1 MYLNHVAVEGL
12 AHPAEAHASGLTRS
26 SALPDGPEGGALVDA
41 LSLLR
46 AALDADSME
55 RHGAADLRASEVQ
68 REGPLLDQV
77 SGLSPGS
84 VGALVGRADPRQVRI
99 TADLIPD
106 PPSWRGLREHA
117 ARDPRL
123 ATALGEGARL
133 SLRVGWL
140 FNRAGDTASVSLL
153 GLTVGQTDFTATTRE
168 RPAWLVSVAH
178 DLGRRIGLVRADAP
192 DLNLGERLLSAHLS
206 PDPALRARAAALSR
220 TFALPPFG
228 WGALE
233 LLRVGWLFNR
243 AGDTASV
250 SLLGLTVGQTDFTA
264 TTRERP
270 AWLVSVAHDLGR
282 RIGLVRADAP
292 DLNLGERLLS
302 AHLSP
307 DPALRARAAAL
318 SRTFALPPF
327 GWGALEL
334 LREGER
340 VELVVGDALTP
351 IRRLGPRAM
360 LAAQLGVA
368 AWLDAPDVLVLTHP
382 LRDDDPLL
390 GWLGERVTADDAT
403 LEQLLTWGGLAD
415 SEEEGDN
422 EGSGP

>member
-12 AHPAEAHASGLTRS
+12 AHPAEARASGLTRS
-26 SALPDGPEGGALVDA
+26 AALPDGPEGGALVDA

-55 RHGAADLRASEVQ
+55 RRGAADLRATEVQ

-168 RPAWLVSVAH
+168 RPTWLVSVAH
-178 DLGRRIGLVRADAP
+178 DLGRRIGLVQADAP
-192 DLNLGERLLSAHLS
+192 DPNLGERLLSARLS

-220 TFALPPFG
+220 AFALPPFG
-228 WGALE
+228 WGAL
-233 LLRVGWLFNR
+233 
-243 AGDTASV
+243 D
-250 SLLGLTVGQTDFTA
+250 
-264 TTRERP
+264 
-270 AWLVSVAHDLGR
+270 
-282 RIGLVRADAP
+282 
-292 DLNLGERLLS
+292 
-302 AHLSP
+302 
-307 DPALRARAAAL
+307 
-318 SRTFALPPF
+318 
-327 GWGALEL
+327 L

-351 IRRLGPRAM
+351 LQRLGPRAT

-403 LEQLLTWGGLAD
+403 LEQLLTWGGLAEND
-415 SEEEGDN
+415 EGDD
-422 EGSGP
+422 EGGSP